1 MNVAAKWL
9 SLVRD
14 SLDSAVP
21 RLVWDRGGKEGFV
34 SGYSLGWTGGMFE
47 IFQSSSC
54 GVLLVALLSRWHV
67 RNLVNRIAF
76 LIGSDSIW
84 NVLIIHGQAKGLA
97 VSFYIF
103 ASFGAIAANR
113 CHWFSSSSVER
124 NEANNGRLC
133 CSVFS
138 LLSTNWSW
146 IDGQFFGTDS
156 QVSTGGHGEFD

>member
-97 VSFYIF
+97 VSFF
-103 ASFGAIAANR
+103 W
-113 CHWFSSSSVER
+113 H
-124 NEANNGRLC
+124 
-133 CSVFS
+133 
-138 LLSTNWSW
+138 LLGPSPLT
-146 IDGQFFGTDS
+146 DVTDS
-156 QVSTGGHGEFD
+156 ARHPSSGMKQIMADCVAPSFPCFPQTGAE